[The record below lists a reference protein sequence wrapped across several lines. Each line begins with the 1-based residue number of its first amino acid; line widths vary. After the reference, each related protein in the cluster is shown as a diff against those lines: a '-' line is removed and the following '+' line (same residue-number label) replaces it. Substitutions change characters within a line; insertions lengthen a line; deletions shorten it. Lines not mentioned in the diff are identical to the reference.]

1 MQTYCFMNIVLWLL
15 LFCAFLSNQ
24 SIKGINKRKPK
35 NEFNKI
41 NDNLGHL
48 KSFCLV
54 LQMLCSDVRSILND

>member
-48 KSFCLV
+48 KSL
-54 LQMLCSDVRSILND
+54 